1 MRSRVESSLFIVVT
15 MEQKKKKKK
24 KSHIRIFR
32 GHKVEKYVDIWSHLF
47 IL

>member
-1 MRSRVESSLFIVVT
+1 MRGRVESSLFIVVT
-15 MEQKKKKKK
+15 MEQKKKK